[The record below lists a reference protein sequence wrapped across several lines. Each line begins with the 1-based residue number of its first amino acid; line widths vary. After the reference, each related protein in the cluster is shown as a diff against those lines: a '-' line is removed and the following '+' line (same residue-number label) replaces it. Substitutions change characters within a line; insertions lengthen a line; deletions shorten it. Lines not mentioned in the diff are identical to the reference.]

1 MTTTHRTDGGTDD
14 PNDGG
19 SGDTGLGGGPADPGD
34 PDAPDGSGSG
44 APPDDDEPIS
54 REEAD
59 ELIEEIERRRSL
71 RGTAAVAVAVIGI
84 LFSVFQLFLAARS
97 FTFTVW
103 LPTVEFAG
111 ISLAPWQV
119 SLQLLQVNA
128 IHVAFALT
136 LTFLLFPASM
146 GDGIV
151 SRNLGRV
158 VPAIAGRFGDE
169 NPVTRL
175 AAGVRSAFRWA
186 FLDPDRER
194 VTPFD
199 LLCIA
204 AMFLSALYFLTE
216 FSEIQNMRV
225 FGIDSGRPVTEVYA
239 FLQPLLG
246 GVPFVS
252 EYSYAML
259 LGVAGVL
266 LVLEATRR
274 TLGLP
279 LMIIV
284 GTFIVY
290 ARWGYLISG
299 GTPFLGLLAIPELTW
314 PDIVQNL
321 WYNTENGVFGIPVTV
336 SVSFIYIFILF
347 GSFLE
352 MSGAGQWFIDLA
364 YALTGGRKGGPAK
377 ASILASGFMGTISG
391 SSIAN
396 TVTTGAFTIPLM
408 KRSGYS
414 PEFSG
419 AVESSASSGG
429 QILPPVMGAAA
440 FLMVEYTGT
449 PFAEIIILSTIP
461 AIVFFFGVWV
471 MVHLKAVE
479 EGIGGVSGEDTVDLW
494 SHLKRGWFYLVPI
507 GLLLYYLIIE
517 RLSVSRSAWFT
528 LVALV
533 ALIAFIA
540 AYSEETR
547 LRLFGVLAA
556 VVGVDLASHVVAGVP
571 VTGLVTGAGG
581 AGLSVVDAVRAVS
594 AGFEWYVML
603 AGVVTLLSRP
613 NLDASLLELNPSV
626 RDTAEAVGDRTGR
639 DLENNQPFKLGTFVV
654 KSMEDGAKTAVPVVV
669 AVAAAGII
677 PGVISVSGL
686 GPNLTSLLLELSGGS
701 RVVML
706 LVTAVASIILGM
718 GMPTTVTYII
728 LISMLATPLVQF
740 GIPLLA
746 AHLYILYFGVI
757 ADITPPVAVAAY
769 AASGVAKSDPFQTG
783 VKAFSLS
790 LNKAIVPF
798 AFVLAP
804 GIVLLRQKE
813 NAAELPLREQYRVVN
828 FADLAELSY
837 SVPEILVPV
846 IGVFLGVIAL
856 GATVIGTLYTRVDQ
870 LGRAALGVSAL
881 LLMAPLM
888 LSDTVFDLLGLVGV
902 SVSVDTLL
910 LDLSLRAVGFALFV
924 LFTLRNRRAFDGGGP
939 ANDDATTGAA
949 ETVAGS
955 DSG

>member
-1 MTTTHRTDGGTDD
+1 MTTTNGNDGGIDD

-19 SGDTGLGGGPADPGD
+19 SGGPPPREPGGDGPGAGGPLDD
-34 PDAPDGSGSG
+34 V
-44 APPDDDEPIS
+44 DDEQLS

-59 ELIEEIERRRSL
+59 ELIQEIERRRSL
-71 RGTAAVAVAVIGI
+71 QGIAAVAVAAIGI
-84 LFSVFQLFLAARS
+84 MFSVFQLFLAARS
-97 FTFTVW
+97 FTFEVW
-103 LPTVEFAG
+103 LPTVEIAG
-111 ISLAPWQV
+111 ISLSPVQI
-119 SLQLLQVNA
+119 SLQLLQANA
-128 IHVAFALT
+128 IHVAFALV
-136 LTFLLFPASM
+136 LTFLLFPVST

-151 SRNLGRV
+151 TTNFGRI
-158 VPAIAGRFGDE
+158 VPAATQQLGDR
-169 NPVTRL
+169 NPVTRAL
-175 AAGVRSAFRWA
+175 ERVRAGVRWA
-186 FLDPDRER
+186 VLDPDRDR
-194 VTPFD
+194 VTPVDVLF
-199 LLCIA
+199 IVMA
-204 AMFLSALYFLTE
+204 FLSAFYFLTE
-216 FSEIQNMRV
+216 FSEIQRMRV
-225 FGIDSGRPVTEVYA
+225 FGVDSGRPVTEVYA
-239 FLQPLLG
+239 FLQPVLG
-246 GVPFVS
+246 GIPFVS
-252 EYSYAML
+252 EYSYAMI
-259 LGVAGVL
+259 LGALGVL

-284 GTFIVY
+284 ATFIVY
-290 ARWGYLISG
+290 ARWGYLISS

-364 YALTGGRKGGPAK
+364 YAVTGARKGGPAK

-408 KRSGYS
+408 KRSGYD

-419 AVESSASSGG
+419 AVEASASSGG

-440 FLMVEYTGT
+440 FLMVQYTAT
-449 PFAEIIILSTIP
+449 PFADIIIIATIP

-479 EGIGGVSGEDTVDLW
+479 EGIGGVSGEDTVGLW
-494 SHLKRGWFYLVPI
+494 GHLKRGWFYLVPI

-533 ALIAFIA
+533 GLIALVS

-547 LRLFGVLAA
+547 VRLAA
-556 VVGVDLASHVVAGVP
+556 IFAAIVGVEVASHMVAGVN
-571 VTGLVTGAGG
+571 VVGLLTGSGG
-581 AGLSVVDAVRAVS
+581 AGLPIGQAFTAIL
-594 AGFEWYVML
+594 AGIEWYAML
-603 AGVVTLLSRP
+603 AGAITLLSKP
-613 NLDASLLELNPSV
+613 DLDASLLDLNPSV
-626 RDTAEAVGDRTGR
+626 RDTAETIGDRTGR
-639 DLENNQPFKLGTFVV
+639 DLEDSQPFKLATFVV
-654 KSMEDGAKTAVPVVV
+654 TSMEQGARTAVPVVV

-686 GPNLTSLLLELSGGS
+686 GPNLTSLLLALSGGS
-701 RVVML
+701 IVVML
-706 LVTAVASIILGM
+706 LVTAVSSIILGM

-728 LISMLATPLVQF
+728 LISMLATPLVEF

-746 AHLYILYFGVI
+746 AHLFILYFGVI

-769 AASGVAKSDPFQTG
+769 AASGVAKSDPFETG

-804 GIVLLRQKE
+804 GIVLLREKA
-813 NAAELPLREQYRVVN
+813 NAADLPLRERYRVIG
-828 FADLAELSY
+828 FEDLAELTY

-846 IGVFLGVIAL
+846 VGVFLGVIAL
-856 GATVIGTLYTRVDQ
+856 GATVIGTLYARV
-870 LGRAALGVSAL
+870 GRGARAAFALSSL
-881 LLMAPLM
+881 LLMAPGL
-888 LSDTVFDLLGLVGV
+888 LSESVFDTLGLVGV
-902 SVSVDTLL
+902 SVSVDALL
-910 LDLSLRAVGFALFV
+910 LDLTLRAIGLALFAALTV
-924 LFTLRNRRAFDGGGP
+924 ANRRKADREGDDG
-939 ANDDATTGAA
+939 ADVGAESA
-949 ETVAGS
+949 DVAAGA
-955 DSG
+955 DSV

>member
-1 MTTTHRTDGGTDD
+1 MTTTTRTDGGIDD

-19 SGDTGLGGGPADPGD
+19 PGGPPPGGSGGGRSGDEP
-34 PDAPDGSGSG
+34 PDGG
-44 APPDDDEPIS
+44 DEGLS

-59 ELIEEIERRRSL
+59 ELIQEIERRRSL
-71 RGTAAVAVAVIGI
+71 RGVAAVAVAVIGI
-84 LFSVFQLFLAARS
+84 AFSVFQLFLAARS
-97 FTFTVW
+97 YTFTVW
-103 LPTVEFAG
+103 LPTVEVAG
-111 ISLAPWQV
+111 ISIAPWQV
-119 SLQLLQVNA
+119 SLQLLQANA
-128 IHVAFALT
+128 IHVAFALV
-136 LTFLLFPASM
+136 LTFLLFPVST
-146 GDGIV
+146 GDGLFA
-151 SRNLGRV
+151 RNLGRV
-158 VPAIAGRFGDE
+158 VPAASRRLGERS
-169 NPVTRL
+169 PVTRAL
-175 AAGVRSAFRWA
+175 EGVRAGVRWA
-186 FLDPDRER
+186 LLDPDRER
-194 VTPFD
+194 VTPVD
-199 LLCIA
+199 LA
-204 AMFLSALYFLTE
+204 FVAVAFLSAFYFMTE

-225 FGIDSGRPVTEVYA
+225 FGVDSGRPVTEVYA

-246 GVPFVS
+246 GVPFIS

-266 LVLEATRR
+266 LVLEGTRR

-284 GTFIVY
+284 ATFIVY
-290 ARWGYLISG
+290 ARWGYLISS
-299 GTPFLGLLAIPELTW
+299 GTPFIGLLAIPELTW

-440 FLMVEYTGT
+440 FLMVQYTAT
-449 PFAEIIILSTIP
+449 PFADIIIIATIP

-471 MVHLKAVE
+471 MVHLKAVQ
-479 EGIGGVSGEDTVDLW
+479 EGIGGVSGEDTVGLW
-494 SHLKRGWFYLVPI
+494 NHLKRGWFYLVPI
-507 GLLLYYLIIE
+507 GLLLYYLIVE

-533 ALIAFIA
+533 GLIALVS

-547 LRLFGVLAA
+547 LRLLAVFA
-556 VVGVDLASHVVAGVP
+556 AIVGVEFASHALAGVN
-571 VTGLVTGAGG
+571 VGGLLAGSGG
-581 AGLSVVDAVRAVS
+581 AGLPPREAAAALL
-594 AGFEWYVML
+594 AGIEWYAML
-603 AGVVTLLSRP
+603 AGALTLLSKP
-613 NLDASLLELNPSV
+613 DLDASLLDLNPSV
-626 RDTAEAVGDRTGR
+626 RDTAETIGDRTGR
-639 DLENNQPFKLGTFVV
+639 DLGDSQPFKLGAFVV
-654 KSMEDGAKTAVPVVV
+654 TSMEQGARTAVPVVV

-686 GPNLTSLLLELSGGS
+686 GPNLTSLLLALSGGS
-701 RVVML
+701 IVVML
-706 LVTAVASIILGM
+706 LVTAVSSIILGM

-728 LISMLATPLVQF
+728 LISMLATPLVEF

-746 AHLYILYFGVI
+746 AHLFILYFGVI

-769 AASGVAKSDPFQTG
+769 AASGVAKSDPFETG

-804 GIVLLRQKE
+804 GIVLLREKA
-813 NAAELPLREQYRVVN
+813 NAADLPLRERYRVIG
-828 FADLAELSY
+828 FEDLAELSY

-846 IGVFLGVIAL
+846 VGVFLGVIAL
-856 GATVIGTLYTRVDQ
+856 GATVIGTLYARV
-870 LGRAALGVSAL
+870 GRVARGAFALSSL
-881 LLMAPLM
+881 LLMAPGL
-888 LSDTVFDLLGLVGV
+888 LSESVFDVLGLVGV
-902 SVSVDTLL
+902 TVSVDALL
-910 LDLSLRAVGFALFV
+910 LDLTLRGAGLALFAL
-924 LFTLRNRRAFDGGGP
+924 LALRNRRKADLEG
-939 ANDDATTGAA
+939 NEGAGTSA
-949 ETVAGS
+949 EPDPTEVASGA
-955 DSG
+955 DSA

>member
-1 MTTTHRTDGGTDD
+1 MPENT
-14 PNDGG
+14 N
-19 SGDTGLGGGPADPGD
+19 
-34 PDAPDGSGSG
+34 G
-44 APPDDDEPIS
+44 ADDDGDGDDDVLDAEPELS
-54 REEAD
+54 RTEAEELLD
-59 ELIEEIERRRSL
+59 ELERRRSL
-71 RGTAAVAVAVIGI
+71 KGLAALVVAAVGI
-84 LFSVFQLFLAARS
+84 LFSLFQLALAARS
-97 FTFTVW
+97 FTFTVFPGVTIAE
-103 LPTVEFAG
+103 LGLTIPA
-111 ISLAPWQV
+111 WQI
-119 SLQLLQVNA
+119 SLQLLQANA
-128 IHVAFALT
+128 VHVAFALV
-136 LTFLLFPASM
+136 LTFLMFPATM
-146 GDGIV
+146 GDGV
-151 SRNLGRV
+151 VARNLGRIVDGV
-158 VPAIAGRFGDE
+158 VDGVGERNPIARAVE
-169 NPVTRL
+169 AL
-175 AAGVRSAFRWA
+175 RSAFRWA
-186 FLDPDRER
+186 FVDPDRTR

-199 LLCIA
+199 VVAIGA
-204 AMFLSALYFLTE
+204 AFLSAVYFLTE
-216 FSEIQNMRV
+216 FREIRDMRV
-225 FGIDSGRPVTEVYA
+225 FGLESGRAITEVYA
-239 FLQPLLG
+239 FLEPVLG

-259 LGVAGVL
+259 LGVVGVL

-284 GTFIVY
+284 ASFIVY
-290 ARWGYLISG
+290 ARWGFLISES
-299 GTPFLGLLAIPELTW
+299 TPFLGLLAIPELTW

-364 YALTGGRKGGPAK
+364 YAATGDRKGGPAK

-440 FLMVEYTGT
+440 FLMVQYTAT

-461 AIVFFFGVWV
+461 AVVFFFGVWV
-471 MVHLKAVE
+471 MVHLKAVQ
-479 EGIGGVSGEDTVDLW
+479 EGIGGIDTTDIEIVSLRE
-494 SHLKRGWFYLVPI
+494 HLKTGWFYLVPI
-507 GLLLYYLIIE
+507 ILLLYYLIIE

-533 ALIAFIA
+533 ALITFIA
-540 AYSEETR
+540 AYSEKTR
-547 LRLFGVLAA
+547 GILFGSLAA
-556 VVGVDLASHVVAGVP
+556 IFAVDLLSYVFAGVAL
-571 VTGLVTGAGG
+571 TGALTGAGG
-581 AGLSVVDAVRAVS
+581 AGIPFGEAFAIVAPRI
-594 AGFEWYVML
+594 GWYAIL
-603 AGVVTLLSRP
+603 AGVLTMLTHPGMESKY
-613 NLDASLLELNPSV
+613 LDLNPTIQE
-626 RDTAEAVGDRTGR
+626 TAESVGNRAGR
-639 DLENNQPFKLGTFVV
+639 GLGDNQSFRVGTFVV
-654 KSMEDGAKTAVPVVV
+654 KSMEEGARTAVPVVI

-686 GPNLTSLLLELSGGS
+686 GPNLTSLLLALSGGS
-701 RVVML
+701 IVVML

-728 LISMLATPLVQF
+728 LISMLATPLVEF

-746 AHLYILYFGVI
+746 AHLFILYFGVI

-769 AASGVAKSDPFQTG
+769 AASGVAKSDPFETG

-804 GIVLLRQKE
+804 GIVLLREKE
-813 NAAELPLREQYRVVN
+813 NAAELPIREQHRVVG
-828 FADLAELSY
+828 FGDLAELSY
-837 SVPEILVPV
+837 SVPEILIPV
-846 IGVFLGVIAL
+846 VGVFLGVIAL
-856 GATVIGTLYTRVDQ
+856 GATVIGTLYGDV
-870 LGRAALGVSAL
+870 GRSERTAFALSSL
-881 LLMAPLM
+881 LLMAPGL
-888 LSDTVFDLLGLVGV
+888 LSTAVFDLLGLVGV
-902 SVSVDTLL
+902 SVSVNALL
-910 LDLSLRAVGFALFV
+910 LDIALRGIGFALFV
-924 LFTLRNRRAFDGGGP
+924 VLAAKNRREERNRSGARQ
-939 ANDDATTGAA
+939 AT
-949 ETVAGS
+949 AG
-955 DSG
+955 

>member
-19 SGDTGLGGGPADPGD
+19 PGDHGPGGGP
-34 PDAPDGSGSG
+34 DAANSGT
-44 APPDDDEPIS
+44 PPDDGADEEIS

-59 ELIEEIERRRSL
+59 ELIQEIERRRSL
-71 RGTAAVAVAVIGI
+71 RGPAAVAVAAIGI

-103 LPTVEFAG
+103 LPTVEIAG
-111 ISLAPWQV
+111 ISLAPWQI
-119 SLQLLQVNA
+119 SLQLLQANA
-128 IHVAFALT
+128 IHVAFALV
-136 LTFLLFPASM
+136 LTFLLFPVST

-151 SRNLGRV
+151 SRNFSRV
-158 VPAIAGRFGDE
+158 VPAASRRLGER
-169 NPVTRL
+169 NPVTRGL
-175 AAGVRSAFRWA
+175 ERGRAGFRWA
-186 FLDPDRER
+186 FLDPDLDR
-194 VTPFD
+194 VAPVD
-199 LLCIA
+199 LVFIA
-204 AMFLSALYFLTE
+204 AAFLSALYFLTE
-216 FSEIQNMRV
+216 FGEIQNMRV
-225 FGIDSGRPVTEVYA
+225 FGVDSGRPITEVYA

-252 EYSYAML
+252 EYSYAMI
-259 LGVAGVL
+259 LGVTGVL

-279 LMIIV
+279 LMLIV
-284 GTFIVY
+284 ATFIVY
-290 ARWGYLISG
+290 ARWGYLISS

-314 PDIVQNL
+314 PDIIQNL

-364 YALTGGRKGGPAK
+364 YALTGNRKGGPAK

-419 AVESSASSGG
+419 AVEASASSGG

-440 FLMVEYTGT
+440 FLMVQYTAT
-449 PFAEIIILSTIP
+449 PFADIIIIATIP

-479 EGIGGVSGEDTVDLW
+479 EGIGGVSGADTVALW

-533 ALIAFIA
+533 ALIALVS
-540 AYSEETR
+540 AYSKETR
-547 LRLFGVLAA
+547 LRLLAVFA
-556 VVGVDLASHVVAGVP
+556 AIVGVELASQMVAGVN
-571 VTGLVTGAGG
+571 VVGLVTGTGGPGLPLAEAFSAILAGI
-581 AGLSVVDAVRAVS
+581 
-594 AGFEWYVML
+594 EWYAML
-603 AGVVTLLSRP
+603 AGVLTLLSKP
-613 NLDASLLELNPSV
+613 DLDASLLELNPSV
-626 RDTAEAVGDRTGR
+626 RNTAETVGDRTGR
-639 DLENNQPFKLGTFVV
+639 SLEDSQPFKLGTFVV
-654 KSMEDGAKTAVPVVV
+654 TSMEQGARTAVPVVV

-686 GPNLTSLLLELSGGS
+686 GPNLTSLLLALSGGS
-701 RVVML
+701 IVVML
-706 LVTAVASIILGM
+706 LVTAVSSIILGM

-728 LISMLATPLVQF
+728 LISMLATPLVEF

-746 AHLYILYFGVI
+746 AHLFILYFGVI

-769 AASGVAKSDPFQTG
+769 AASGVAKSDPFETG

-804 GIVLLRQKE
+804 GIVLLREKP
-813 NAAELPLREQYRVVN
+813 NAAELPLRERYRVIG
-828 FADLAELSY
+828 FEDLAELSY
-837 SVPEILVPV
+837 SVPEIIIPV
-846 IGVFLGVIAL
+846 LGVFLGVIAL
-856 GATVIGTLYTRVDQ
+856 GATIIGTLYARVDRF
-870 LGRAALGVSAL
+870 GRVAFALSSL
-881 LLMAPLM
+881 LLMAPGL
-888 LSDTVFDLLGLVGV
+888 LSTSAFDVLGLAGVTV
-902 SVSVDTLL
+902 SVNALL
-910 LDLSLRAVGFALFV
+910 LDVTLRGVGLALFV
-924 LFTLRNRRAFDGGGP
+924 VFTLRNRRTFEGQEGRETES
-939 ANDDATTGAA
+939 DAARSAEAA
-949 ETVAGS
+949 AGS
-955 DSG
+955 EST

>member
-1 MTTTHRTDGGTDD
+1 MTAPHRTDGGIDD
-14 PNDGG
+14 PNDDA
-19 SGDTGLGGGPADPGD
+19 SGEYP
-34 PDAPDGSGSG
+34 S
-44 APPDDDEPIS
+44 DEATSEEIS
-54 REEAD
+54 PEEAE

-71 RGTAAVAVAVIGI
+71 QGIASIAVATIGI
-84 LFSVFQLFLAARS
+84 LFSTFQLFLAARS
-97 FTFTVW
+97 FSFTIW

-111 ISLAPWQV
+111 VSISPIDV
-119 SLQLLQVNA
+119 SLQLLQANA
-128 IHVAFALT
+128 IHVAFALV
-136 LTFLLFPASM
+136 LTFLLFPGSM

-158 VPAIAGRFGDE
+158 VPALSRQLGDG
-169 NPVTRL
+169 NQITRGMV
-175 AAGVRSAFRWA
+175 GVRSAFRWA

-199 LLCIA
+199 LLCIVA
-204 AMFLSALYFLTE
+204 AALSAIYFLTE

-225 FGIDSGRPVTEVYA
+225 FGVDSGRPVTEVYA

-252 EYSYAML
+252 EYSYAMV
-259 LGVAGVL
+259 LGVVGVL

-279 LMIIV
+279 LMLIV
-284 GTFIVY
+284 ATFIIY

-299 GTPFLGLLAIPELTW
+299 STPFLGLLAIPELTW
-314 PDIVQNL
+314 PDIIQNL

-347 GSFLE
+347 GAFLE

-440 FLMVEYTGT
+440 FLMVQYTAT
-449 PFAEIIILSTIP
+449 PFADIIILSTIP

-479 EGIGGVSGEDTVDLW
+479 EGIGGVPDEEVVNLV
-494 SHLKRGWFYLVPI
+494 SHLKHGWFYLVPI
-507 GLLLYYLIIE
+507 GLLLYYLIVQ

-533 ALIAFIA
+533 ALIALVS

-547 LRLFGVLAA
+547 FRLLGVFGAIVAA
-556 VVGVDLASHVVAGVP
+556 EFASHAVAGVP
-571 VTGLVTGAGG
+571 ITGLATGAGG
-581 AGLSVVDAVRAVS
+581 PGLPTGEAVGAVLS
-594 AGFEWYVML
+594 GIEWYAML
-603 AGVVTLLSRP
+603 AGVLTLLSRP
-613 NLDASLLELNPSV
+613 DLDASLLELNPAV
-626 RDTAEAVGDRTGR
+626 RDTATAVGDRVDR
-639 DLENNQPFKLGTFVV
+639 DLSDSQPFQLGTFVI
-654 KSMEDGAKTAVPVVV
+654 KSMDEGARTAVPVVV

-686 GPNLTSLLLELSGGS
+686 GPNLTSLLLALSGGS
-701 RVVML
+701 IVIML

-728 LISMLATPLVQF
+728 LISMLATPLVEF

-746 AHLYILYFGVI
+746 AHLFILYFGVI

-769 AASGVAKSDPFQTG
+769 AASGVAKSDPFETG
-783 VKAFSLS
+783 IKAFSLS

-804 GIVLLRQKE
+804 GIVLLREKA
-813 NAAELPLREQYRVVN
+813 NAADLPIRERYRVVGFN
-828 FADLAELSY
+828 DLAELSY
-837 SVPEILVPV
+837 SIPEILVPV
-846 IGVFLGVIAL
+846 VGVFLGVIAL
-856 GATVIGTLYTRVDQ
+856 GATVIGTLYTRVDRFSRV
-870 LGRAALGVSAL
+870 GFAASSL
-881 LLMAPLM
+881 LLMAPGL
-888 LSDTVFDLLGLVGV
+888 LSESVFDALGLVGV
-902 SVSVDTLL
+902 SVSVDALM
-910 LDLSLRAVGFALFV
+910 LDLALRGVGFALFA
-924 LFTLRNRRAFDGGGP
+924 LLTLRNRRGADPGVEANAEP
-939 ANDDATTGAA
+939 APQRA
-949 ETVAGS
+949 
-955 DSG
+955 

>member
-1 MTTTHRTDGGTDD
+1 MSTNDTHSDGG
-14 PNDGG
+14 
-19 SGDTGLGGGPADPGD
+19 
-34 PDAPDGSGSG
+34 
-44 APPDDDEPIS
+44 EEIS
-54 REEAD
+54 REEAE
-59 ELIEEIERRRSL
+59 ELIDEIERRRSL
-71 RGTAAVAVAVIGI
+71 QGLAALVVAVIGI
-84 LFSVFQLFLAARS
+84 SFSLFQLALAARS
-97 FTFTVW
+97 FTFS
-103 LPTVEFAG
+103 
-111 ISLAPWQV
+111 ISVPLVGAVNV
-119 SLQLLQVNA
+119 SLQLLQANA
-128 IHVAFALT
+128 IHVAFALV
-136 LTFLLFPASM
+136 LTFLMFPATM
-146 GDGIV
+146 GEGAF
-151 SRNLGRV
+151 SRRLGRAADAV
-158 VPAIAGRFGDE
+158 TGRLGRS
-169 NPVTRL
+169 NPVARIVE
-175 AAGVRSAFRWA
+175 AVRGAVRWA
-186 FLDPDRER
+186 FVDPNRSR

-199 LLCIA
+199 VACMAVA
-204 AMFLSALYFLTE
+204 ALSAFYFLTE

-225 FGIDSGRPVTEVYA
+225 FGIDSGRPVTAVY
-239 FLQPLLG
+239 PLLEPILG

-259 LGVAGVL
+259 LGVLGVL

-284 GTFIVY
+284 GSFIVY
-290 ARWGYLISG
+290 ARWGYLIST

-364 YALTGGRKGGPAK
+364 YAATGKRKGGPAK

-440 FLMVEYTGT
+440 FLMVQYTAT
-449 PFAEIIILSTIP
+449 PFREIIILATIP

-471 MVHLKAVE
+471 MVHLKAVQ
-479 EGIGGVSGEDTVDLW
+479 EGIGGIEDPDAATLGE
-494 SHLKRGWFYLVPI
+494 HLTRGWFYLVPI
-507 GLLLYYLIIE
+507 VLLLYYLIGA

-533 ALIAFIA
+533 ALISFIA
-540 AYSEETR
+540 AYSDETR
-547 LRLFGVLAA
+547 AFLLGATA
-556 VVGVDLASHVVAGVP
+556 VVFGAEVASYVVAGVP
-571 VTGLVTGAGG
+571 ITGLVGGTAGTG
-581 AGLSVVDAVRAVS
+581 V
-594 AGFEWYVML
+594 
-603 AGVVTLLSRP
+603 GV
-613 NLDASLLELNPSV
+613 
-626 RDTAEAVGDRTGR
+626 AEAVSIVGPRIGWYAMLASVVTMLVYADVQSAILDLNPTVQDAAESAGSTAGR
-639 DLENNQPFKLGTFVV
+639 DLGDNQLFRVGTFVV
-654 KSMEDGAKTAVPVVV
+654 KSMEEGARTAVPVVI

-686 GPNLTSLLLELSGGS
+686 GPNLTSLLLALSGGS
-701 RVVML
+701 IVVML

-728 LISMLATPLVQF
+728 LISMLATPLVEF

-746 AHLYILYFGVI
+746 AHLFILYFGVI

-769 AASGVAKSDPFQTG
+769 AASGVAKSDPFETG

-804 GIVLLRQKE
+804 GIVLLRRKE
-813 NAAELPLREQYRVVN
+813 NAAELGIREQYRVVN

-837 SVPEILVPV
+837 SVPEILIPV
-846 IGVFLGVIAL
+846 AGVFLGVIAL
-856 GATVIGTLYTRVDQ
+856 GATVIGTLYTDVNRAERV
-870 LGRAALGVSAL
+870 AFALSSL
-881 LLMAPLM
+881 LLMAPGL
-888 LSDTVFDLLGLVGV
+888 LSASVFDLLGLAGVTV
-902 SVSVDTLL
+902 SVNALL
-910 LDLSLRAVGFALFV
+910 LDLTLRGVGLV
-924 LFTLRNRRAFDGGGP
+924 LFAAFAVKNRRESGP
-939 ANDDATTGAA
+939 RTEQSPA
-949 ETVAGS
+949 ETAA
-955 DSG
+955 

>member
-1 MTTTHRTDGGTDD
+1 MST
-14 PNDGG
+14 NNA
-19 SGDTGLGGGPADPGD
+19 ADGD
-34 PDAPDGSGSG
+34 PDA
-44 APPDDDEPIS
+44 EIT
-54 REEAD
+54 REEAT

-71 RGTAAVAVAVIGI
+71 KGIAALAVAVIGI
-84 LFSVFQLFLAARS
+84 SFSLFQLALAARS
-97 FTFTVW
+97 FTFTIP
-103 LPTVEFAG
+103 LP
-111 ISLAPWQV
+111 ILDNIQV
-119 SLQLLQVNA
+119 SIQLLQANA
-128 IHVAFALT
+128 IHVAFALV
-136 LTFLLFPASM
+136 LTFLMFPATM
-146 GDGIV
+146 GGGLL
-151 SRNLGRV
+151 SKAFGRV
-158 VPAIAGRFGDE
+158 GGAVEARLGSD
-169 NPVTRL
+169 NPVTSLLDR
-175 AAGVRSAFRWA
+175 VRALVRWA
-186 FLDPDRER
+186 FVDPNRSR

-199 LLCIA
+199 VLCMIA
-204 AMFLSALYFLTE
+204 AVLSAVYFLME
-216 FSEIQNMRV
+216 FPEIQDMRV
-225 FGIDSGRPVTEVYA
+225 FGLESGRPVTEIYT
-239 FLQPLLG
+239 FLEPVLG
-246 GVPFVS
+246 GVPFIS
-252 EYSYAML
+252 EYSYAMI
-259 LGVAGVL
+259 LGVVGVL

-279 LMIIV
+279 LMLIV
-284 GTFIVY
+284 ATFIVY
-290 ARWGYLISG
+290 ARWGYLIST

-364 YALTGGRKGGPAK
+364 YAATGKRKGGPAK

-440 FLMVEYTGT
+440 FLMVQYTAT
-449 PFAEIIILSTIP
+449 PFRQIIILATIP

-471 MVHLKAVE
+471 MVHLKAVQ
-479 EGIGGVSGEDTVDLW
+479 EGIGGLDETTPMRE
-494 SHLKRGWFYLVPI
+494 HMKRGWFYLVPI
-507 GLLLYYLIIE
+507 FLLLYYLIIE

-547 LRLFGVLAA
+547 AFLLGSLAVVFGVE
-556 VVGVDLASHVVAGVP
+556 LASYTLAGTAVLG
-571 VTGLVTGAGG
+571 VLSGSGG
-581 AGLSVVDAVRAVS
+581 ASVPLETAFSVIGPRIGWHA
-594 AGFEWYVML
+594 ML
-603 AGVVTLLSRP
+603 ASAITMLVHPGMESKVL
-613 NLDASLLELNPSV
+613 ALNPTIQESS
-626 RDTAEAVGDRTGR
+626 TAAAEVTGR
-639 DLENNQPFKLGTFVV
+639 DLGENQLLRVGTFVV
-654 KSMEDGAKTAVPVVV
+654 KSMEEGARTAVPVVI

-686 GPNLTSLLLELSGGS
+686 GPNLTSLLLALSGGS
-701 RVVML
+701 IVVML

-728 LISMLATPLVQF
+728 LISMLATPLVEF

-746 AHLYILYFGVI
+746 AHLFILYFGVI

-769 AASGVAKSDPFQTG
+769 AASGVAKSDPFETG

-804 GIVLLRQKE
+804 GIVLLREKA

-828 FADLAELSY
+828 FADLAEVSY
-837 SVPEILVPV
+837 SVPEILIPV
-846 IGVFLGVIAL
+846 IGVFLGVVAL
-856 GATVIGTLYTRVDQ
+856 GATVIGTLYGHVNRTERT
-870 LGRAALGVSAL
+870 GFAVSSL
-881 LLMAPLM
+881 LLMAPRL
-888 LSDTVFDLLGLVGV
+888 LSEAVFDLLGLVGV
-902 SVSVDTLL
+902 AVSVDALL
-910 LDLSLRAVGFALFV
+910 LDLTLRGIGFLLFV
-924 LFTLRNRRAFDGGGP
+924 VLVAKNKRESASTRGRAEGVS
-939 ANDDATTGAA
+939 A
-949 ETVAGS
+949 
-955 DSG
+955 